1 MNEGRLTGISDSQVR
16 VVADKQVAQISADG
30 KAIASISFELLD
42 HQVDNLLRRLPGRR
56 RLLDIDSC
64 LASDSMADADDRV
77 DLQLKGRNSPMLFL
91 FGPG

>member
-1 MNEGRLTGISDSQVR
+1 MG
-16 VVADKQVAQISADG
+16 A
-30 KAIASISFELLD
+30 
-42 HQVDNLLRRLPGRR
+42 DNLLRHFPGHRL
-56 RLLDIDSC
+56 LLDIDSC